1 MKRILS
7 YLSIVLLSASVACSD
22 SSEMDKA
29 YNSVITPG
37 FTFGE
42 EEIIAGITP
51 VTFTNTTTAE
61 GTTVSEYFWHFGFA
75 GEGNWS
81 EEAAPDPIV
90 YNRPGDYT
98 VTLTAWGAD
107 GNRATTTRTI
117 TVLADNVLP
126 TADFSYSPQ
135 MISIGTTVTFT
146 DKSTDSDGEIVSREW
161 LFPDGTTSTDIN
173 ATYTFEQMGM
183 FNVQL
188 TVTDDRGGSNS
199 TSKAINVR
207 AGDVNAFT
215 LLWST
220 AVASADALCAASV
233 VAASDMGYIYSVS
246 GDGKMVALN
255 TDGAKVWEYDAM
267 AKDGVYLKSEI
278 SYPSVDTDGT
288 VYWVA
293 HGYGG
298 SSSASLVYAFDGAT
312 GSVLW
317 KNTTAYAP
325 AARIAF
331 STPCISP
338 SMVIVGSRGTNGAI
352 RGFEKGTGKNTAT
365 ATPANGGGTSG
376 TIALKNGV
384 VIFTNTAQYGYG
396 IMVPDASFVWSP
408 VPTSDTSTAVASADA
423 LCAASVV
430 AASDMGYIYSV
441 SGDGKMVALNTD
453 GAKVWE
459 YDAMAKDGVYLK
471 SEISYPSV
479 DTDGTVYWVAHGYG
493 GSSSASLVYA
503 FDGATGSV
511 LWKNTT
517 AYAPAARIAFST
529 PCISPSMVIVG
540 SRGTNGAIRGFE
552 KGTGKNTATAT
563 PANGGGTSGT
573 IALKN
578 GVVIFTNTAQY
589 GYGIMVP
596 DASFVWSPV
605 PTSDTFAPNKILS
618 AGRCQPCVD
627 ADNCVYLP
635 GIAEGS
641 GTWNLASFDCTNLT
655 ASSKKTPKWS
665 VNLPDG
671 FQQTG
676 ASLSADGT
684 TLYIV
689 ADKATPSVVYALNT
703 SNGST
708 RWSYTLDAASNS
720 IPAVDNL
727 GQIHLCTKT
736 GDYVVLS
743 AEGELRYK
751 EHLADSVDGSPTIS
765 EWGYSYFLGKDSAAG
780 ALKVYSVALPGV
792 TSPAASAWSQYGQNA
807 RHSNYQK

>member
-1 MKRILS
+1 
-7 YLSIVLLSASVACSD
+7 
-22 SSEMDKA
+22 
-29 YNSVITPG
+29 
-37 FTFGE
+37 
-42 EEIIAGITP
+42 
-51 VTFTNTTTAE
+51 
-61 GTTVSEYFWHFGFA
+61 
-75 GEGNWS
+75 
-81 EEAAPDPIV
+81 
-90 YNRPGDYT
+90 
-98 VTLTAWGAD
+98 
-107 GNRATTTRTI
+107 
-117 TVLADNVLP
+117 
-126 TADFSYSPQ
+126 

-352 RGFEKGTGKNTAT
+352 RGFEKA
-365 ATPANGGGTSG
+365 
-376 TIALKNGV
+376 
-384 VIFTNTAQYGYG
+384 
-396 IMVPDASFVWSP
+396 
-408 VPTSDTSTAVASADA
+408 
-423 LCAASVV
+423 
-430 AASDMGYIYSV
+430 
-441 SGDGKMVALNTD
+441 
-453 GAKVWE
+453 
-459 YDAMAKDGVYLK
+459 
-471 SEISYPSV
+471 
-479 DTDGTVYWVAHGYG
+479 
-493 GSSSASLVYA
+493 
-503 FDGATGSV
+503 
-511 LWKNTT
+511 
-517 AYAPAARIAFST
+517 
-529 PCISPSMVIVG
+529 
-540 SRGTNGAIRGFE
+540 
-552 KGTGKNTATAT
+552 TGKNTATAT

>member
-7 YLSIVLLSASVACSD
+7 YLSIALLSASVACSD
-22 SSEMDKA
+22 DGGTDKVC
-29 YNSVITPG
+29 NSVITPG

-42 EEIIAGITP
+42 EEIIAGVTP
-51 VTFTNTTTAE
+51 VAFANTTTAE

-81 EEAAPDPIV
+81 EEAVPDPIV
-90 YNRPGDYT
+90 YDRPGDYT

-107 GNRATTTRTI
+107 GNRASTTRTLTI
-117 TVLADNVLP
+117 LADNLLP
-126 TADFSYSPQ
+126 AADFSYMPQ
-135 MISIGTTVTFT
+135 MVSVGTTVTFT
-146 DKSTDSDGEIVSREW
+146 DRSADSDGSIASREW
-161 LFPDGTTSTDIN
+161 LFPDGTTSTEIN
-173 ATYTFEQMGM
+173 ATYTFQQAGM
-183 FNVQL
+183 FNVRL
-188 TVTDDRGGSNS
+188 TVTDDRGGTS
-199 TSKAINVR
+199 TASKTINVR
-207 AGDVNAFT
+207 SGDVGAFT

-220 AVASADALCAASV
+220 AVASADALCTASV
-233 VAASDMGYIYSVS
+233 VAASDMGYIYAVS

-288 VYWVA
+288 VYWVG

-298 SSSASLVYAFDGAT
+298 SSSASVAYAFDGAT

-352 RGFEKGTGKNTAT
+352 RGFEKSTGKNTAT

-376 TIALKNGV
+376 TIALKSGV
-384 VIFTNTAQYGYG
+384 VIFTNTA
-396 IMVPDASFVWSP
+396 
-408 VPTSDTSTAVASADA
+408 
-423 LCAASVV
+423 
-430 AASDMGYIYSV
+430 
-441 SGDGKMVALNTD
+441 
-453 GAKVWE
+453 E
-459 YDAMAKDGVYLK
+459 
-471 SEISYPSV
+471 
-479 DTDGTVYWVAHGYG
+479 
-493 GSSSASLVYA
+493 
-503 FDGATGSV
+503 
-511 LWKNTT
+511 
-517 AYAPAARIAFST
+517 
-529 PCISPSMVIVG
+529 
-540 SRGTNGAIRGFE
+540 
-552 KGTGKNTATAT
+552 
-563 PANGGGTSGT
+563 
-573 IALKN
+573 
-578 GVVIFTNTAQY
+578 Y

-605 PTSDTFAPNKILS
+605 PTSDTFAPGKILS

-627 ADNCVYLP
+627 ANNCVYLA
-635 GIAEGS
+635 GSVYGS

-665 VNLPDG
+665 VNLPGG
-671 FQQTG
+671 FSQTG
-676 ASLSADGT
+676 ASLSADGS

-689 ADKATPSVVYALNT
+689 ADKADPSVVYALNT
-703 SNGST
+703 ANGST

-751 EHLADSVDGSPTIS
+751 EHLADSVNGSPTIS

-780 ALKVYSVALPGV
+780 ALKVYCVALPGV
-792 TSPAASAWSQYGQNA
+792 ASPAASAWSQYGQNA
-807 RHSNYQK
+807 RHSNCQK

>member
-7 YLSIVLLSASVACSD
+7 YLSIALLSASVACSD
-22 SSEMDKA
+22 DGGTDKVC
-29 YNSVITPG
+29 NSVITPG

-42 EEIIAGITP
+42 EEIIAGVTP
-51 VTFTNTTTAE
+51 VTFANTTTAE

-81 EEAAPDPIV
+81 EEAVPDPIV
-90 YNRPGDYT
+90 YDRPGDYT

-107 GNRATTTRTI
+107 GNRASTTRTLTI
-117 TVLADNVLP
+117 LADNLLP
-126 TADFSYSPQ
+126 AADFSYMPQ
-135 MISIGTTVTFT
+135 MVSVGTTVTFT
-146 DKSTDSDGEIVSREW
+146 DRSTDSDGSIASREW
-161 LFPDGTTSTDIN
+161 LFPDGTTSTEIN
-173 ATYTFEQMGM
+173 ATYTFQQAGM
-183 FNVQL
+183 FNVRL
-188 TVTDDRGGSNS
+188 TVTDDRGGTS
-199 TSKAINVR
+199 TASKTINVR
-207 AGDVNAFT
+207 SGDVGVFT

-220 AVASADALCAASV
+220 AVASADALCTASV
-233 VAASDMGYIYSVS
+233 VAASDMGYIYAVS

-288 VYWVA
+288 VYWVG

-298 SSSASLVYAFDGAT
+298 SSSASVAYAFDGAT

-352 RGFEKGTGKNTAT
+352 RGFEKSTGKNTAT

-376 TIALKNGV
+376 TIALKSGV
-384 VIFTNTAQYGYG
+384 VIFTNTA
-396 IMVPDASFVWSP
+396 
-408 VPTSDTSTAVASADA
+408 
-423 LCAASVV
+423 
-430 AASDMGYIYSV
+430 
-441 SGDGKMVALNTD
+441 
-453 GAKVWE
+453 E
-459 YDAMAKDGVYLK
+459 
-471 SEISYPSV
+471 
-479 DTDGTVYWVAHGYG
+479 
-493 GSSSASLVYA
+493 
-503 FDGATGSV
+503 
-511 LWKNTT
+511 
-517 AYAPAARIAFST
+517 
-529 PCISPSMVIVG
+529 
-540 SRGTNGAIRGFE
+540 
-552 KGTGKNTATAT
+552 
-563 PANGGGTSGT
+563 
-573 IALKN
+573 
-578 GVVIFTNTAQY
+578 Y

-605 PTSDTFAPNKILS
+605 PTSDTFAPGKILS

-627 ADNCVYLP
+627 ADNCVYLA
-635 GIAEGS
+635 GSVYGS

-665 VNLPDG
+665 VNLPGG
-671 FQQTG
+671 FSQTG
-676 ASLSADGT
+676 ASLSADGS

-689 ADKATPSVVYALNT
+689 ADKADPSVVYALNT
-703 SNGST
+703 ANGST
-708 RWSYTLDAASNS
+708 CWSYTLDAASNS

-751 EHLADSVDGSPTIS
+751 EHLADSVNGSPTIS

-780 ALKVYSVALPGV
+780 ALKVYCVALPGV
-792 TSPAASAWSQYGQNA
+792 ASPAASAWSQYGQNA
-807 RHSNYQK
+807 RHSNCQK

>member
-1 MKRILS
+1 MKRIIS
-7 YLSIVLLSASVACSD
+7 LLSVVSLLALGACSESND
-22 SSEMDKA
+22 DMNTVYD
-29 YNSVITPG
+29 SVINTD
-37 FTFGE
+37 FTLPEGE
-42 EEIIAGITP
+42 VVAGVTP
-51 VTFTNTTTAE
+51 VTFTNTTTVE
-61 GTTVSEYFWHFGFA
+61 GTTVTDYFWHFGFA

-81 EEAAPDPIV
+81 EEAQPDPVV
-90 YNRPGDYT
+90 YKTAGEYT

-107 GNRATTTRTI
+107 GNRATVKKI
-117 TVLADNVLP
+117 IKVLADNVLP
-126 TADFSYSPQ
+126 TADFTYAP
-135 MISIGTTVTFT
+135 MMVNVGDEVTFT
-146 DKSTDSDGEIVSREW
+146 DRSTDSDGEIVSRKW
-161 LFPDGTTSTDIN
+161 MLPDGSTST
-173 ATYTFEQMGM
+173 AESPSYTFTSAGM
-183 FNVQL
+183 FRVTL

-352 RGFEKGTGKNTAT
+352 RGFEKA
-365 ATPANGGGTSG
+365 
-376 TIALKNGV
+376 
-384 VIFTNTAQYGYG
+384 
-396 IMVPDASFVWSP
+396 
-408 VPTSDTSTAVASADA
+408 
-423 LCAASVV
+423 
-430 AASDMGYIYSV
+430 
-441 SGDGKMVALNTD
+441 
-453 GAKVWE
+453 
-459 YDAMAKDGVYLK
+459 
-471 SEISYPSV
+471 
-479 DTDGTVYWVAHGYG
+479 
-493 GSSSASLVYA
+493 
-503 FDGATGSV
+503 
-511 LWKNTT
+511 
-517 AYAPAARIAFST
+517 
-529 PCISPSMVIVG
+529 
-540 SRGTNGAIRGFE
+540 
-552 KGTGKNTATAT
+552 TGKNTATAT

>member
-7 YLSIVLLSASVACSD
+7 YLSIALLSASVACSD
-22 SSEMDKA
+22 GGGTDKVC
-29 YNSVITPG
+29 NSVITPG

-42 EEIIAGITP
+42 EEIIAGVTP
-51 VTFTNTTTAE
+51 VTFANTTTAE

-81 EEAAPDPIV
+81 EEAVPDPIV
-90 YNRPGDYT
+90 YDRPGDYT

-107 GNRATTTRTI
+107 GNRASTTRTLTI
-117 TVLADNVLP
+117 LADNLLP
-126 TADFSYSPQ
+126 AADFSYMPQ
-135 MISIGTTVTFT
+135 MVSVGTTVTFT
-146 DKSTDSDGEIVSREW
+146 DRSADSDGSIASREW
-161 LFPDGTTSTDIN
+161 LFPDGTTSTEIN
-173 ATYTFEQMGM
+173 ATYTFQQAGM
-183 FNVQL
+183 FNVRL
-188 TVTDDRGGSNS
+188 TVTDDRGGTS
-199 TSKAINVR
+199 TASKTINVR
-207 AGDVNAFT
+207 SGDVGAFT

-220 AVASADALCAASV
+220 AVASADALCTASV
-233 VAASDMGYIYSVS
+233 VAASDMGYIYAVS

-288 VYWVA
+288 VYWVG

-298 SSSASLVYAFDGAT
+298 SSSASVAYAFDGAT

-352 RGFEKGTGKNTAT
+352 RGFEKSTGKNTAT

-376 TIALKNGV
+376 TIALKSGV
-384 VIFTNTAQYGYG
+384 VIFTNTA
-396 IMVPDASFVWSP
+396 
-408 VPTSDTSTAVASADA
+408 
-423 LCAASVV
+423 
-430 AASDMGYIYSV
+430 
-441 SGDGKMVALNTD
+441 
-453 GAKVWE
+453 E
-459 YDAMAKDGVYLK
+459 
-471 SEISYPSV
+471 
-479 DTDGTVYWVAHGYG
+479 
-493 GSSSASLVYA
+493 
-503 FDGATGSV
+503 
-511 LWKNTT
+511 
-517 AYAPAARIAFST
+517 
-529 PCISPSMVIVG
+529 
-540 SRGTNGAIRGFE
+540 
-552 KGTGKNTATAT
+552 
-563 PANGGGTSGT
+563 
-573 IALKN
+573 
-578 GVVIFTNTAQY
+578 Y

-605 PTSDTFAPNKILS
+605 PTSDTFAPGKILS

-627 ADNCVYLP
+627 ADNCVYLA
-635 GIAEGS
+635 GSVYGS

-665 VNLPDG
+665 VNLPGG
-671 FQQTG
+671 FSQTG
-676 ASLSADGT
+676 ASLSADGS

-689 ADKATPSVVYALNT
+689 ADKADPSVVYALNT
-703 SNGST
+703 ANGST
-708 RWSYTLDAASNS
+708 CWSYTLDAASNS

-743 AEGELRYK
+743 AESELRYK
-751 EHLADSVDGSPTIS
+751 EHLADSVNGSPTIS

-780 ALKVYSVALPGV
+780 ALKVYCVALPGV
-792 TSPAASAWSQYGQNA
+792 ASPAASAWSQYGQNA
-807 RHSNYQK
+807 RHSNCQK

>member
-37 FTFGE
+37 FTFGG

-352 RGFEKGTGKNTAT
+352 RGFEKATGKNTAT
-365 ATPANGGGTSG
+365 ATPANG
-376 TIALKNGV
+376 
-384 VIFTNTAQYGYG
+384 
-396 IMVPDASFVWSP
+396 
-408 VPTSDTSTAVASADA
+408 
-423 LCAASVV
+423 
-430 AASDMGYIYSV
+430 
-441 SGDGKMVALNTD
+441 
-453 GAKVWE
+453 
-459 YDAMAKDGVYLK
+459 
-471 SEISYPSV
+471 
-479 DTDGTVYWVAHGYG
+479 
-493 GSSSASLVYA
+493 
-503 FDGATGSV
+503 
-511 LWKNTT
+511 
-517 AYAPAARIAFST
+517 
-529 PCISPSMVIVG
+529 
-540 SRGTNGAIRGFE
+540 
-552 KGTGKNTATAT
+552 
-563 PANGGGTSGT
+563 
-573 IALKN
+573 
-578 GVVIFTNTAQY
+578 
-589 GYGIMVP
+589 
-596 DASFVWSPV
+596 
-605 PTSDTFAPNKILS
+605 
-618 AGRCQPCVD
+618 
-627 ADNCVYLP
+627 VYLP

>member
-37 FTFGE
+37 FTFGG

-220 AVASADALCAASV
+220 AVASADALCTASV

-325 AARIAF
+325 ASPRPQLRRGH
-331 STPCISP
+331 STDRTH
-338 SMVIVGSRGTNGAI
+338 V
-352 RGFEKGTGKNTAT
+352 TAT
-365 ATPANGGGTSG
+365 
-376 TIALKNGV
+376 
-384 VIFTNTAQYGYG
+384 
-396 IMVPDASFVWSP
+396 
-408 VPTSDTSTAVASADA
+408 
-423 LCAASVV
+423 
-430 AASDMGYIYSV
+430 
-441 SGDGKMVALNTD
+441 
-453 GAKVWE
+453 
-459 YDAMAKDGVYLK
+459 
-471 SEISYPSV
+471 
-479 DTDGTVYWVAHGYG
+479 
-493 GSSSASLVYA
+493 
-503 FDGATGSV
+503 
-511 LWKNTT
+511 
-517 AYAPAARIAFST
+517 
-529 PCISPSMVIVG
+529 
-540 SRGTNGAIRGFE
+540 
-552 KGTGKNTATAT
+552 
-563 PANGGGTSGT
+563 
-573 IALKN
+573 
-578 GVVIFTNTAQY
+578 
-589 GYGIMVP
+589 
-596 DASFVWSPV
+596 
-605 PTSDTFAPNKILS
+605 
-618 AGRCQPCVD
+618 
-627 ADNCVYLP
+627 
-635 GIAEGS
+635 
-641 GTWNLASFDCTNLT
+641 
-655 ASSKKTPKWS
+655 
-665 VNLPDG
+665 
-671 FQQTG
+671 
-676 ASLSADGT
+676 
-684 TLYIV
+684 
-689 ADKATPSVVYALNT
+689 
-703 SNGST
+703 T
-708 RWSYTLDAASNS
+708 RN
-720 IPAVDNL
+720 N
-727 GQIHLCTKT
+727 
-736 GDYVVLS
+736 
-743 AEGELRYK
+743 RM
-751 EHLADSVDGSPTIS
+751 
-765 EWGYSYFLGKDSAAG
+765 
-780 ALKVYSVALPGV
+780 
-792 TSPAASAWSQYGQNA
+792 
-807 RHSNYQK
+807 

>member
-7 YLSIVLLSASVACSD
+7 YLSIALFSASVACSD
-22 SSEMDKA
+22 DGGTDKVC
-29 YNSVITPG
+29 NSVITPG

-42 EEIIAGITP
+42 EEIIAGVTP
-51 VTFTNTTTAE
+51 VTFANTTTAE

-81 EEAAPDPIV
+81 EEAVPDPIV
-90 YNRPGDYT
+90 YDRPGDYT

-107 GNRATTTRTI
+107 GNRASTTRTLTI
-117 TVLADNVLP
+117 LADNLLP
-126 TADFSYSPQ
+126 AADFSYMPQ
-135 MISIGTTVTFT
+135 MVSVGTTVTFT
-146 DKSTDSDGEIVSREW
+146 DRSADSDGSIASREW
-161 LFPDGTTSTDIN
+161 LFPDGTISTEIN
-173 ATYTFEQMGM
+173 ATYTFQQAGM
-183 FNVQL
+183 FNVRL
-188 TVTDDRGGSNS
+188 TVTDDRGGTS
-199 TSKAINVR
+199 TASKTINVR
-207 AGDVNAFT
+207 SGDVGVFT

-220 AVASADALCAASV
+220 AVASADALCTASV
-233 VAASDMGYIYSVS
+233 VAASDMGYIYAVS

-288 VYWVA
+288 VYWVG

-298 SSSASLVYAFDGAT
+298 SSSASVAYAFDGAT

-352 RGFEKGTGKNTAT
+352 RGFEKSTGKNTAT

-376 TIALKNGV
+376 TIALKSGV
-384 VIFTNTAQYGYG
+384 VIFTNTA
-396 IMVPDASFVWSP
+396 
-408 VPTSDTSTAVASADA
+408 
-423 LCAASVV
+423 
-430 AASDMGYIYSV
+430 
-441 SGDGKMVALNTD
+441 
-453 GAKVWE
+453 E
-459 YDAMAKDGVYLK
+459 
-471 SEISYPSV
+471 
-479 DTDGTVYWVAHGYG
+479 
-493 GSSSASLVYA
+493 
-503 FDGATGSV
+503 
-511 LWKNTT
+511 
-517 AYAPAARIAFST
+517 
-529 PCISPSMVIVG
+529 
-540 SRGTNGAIRGFE
+540 
-552 KGTGKNTATAT
+552 
-563 PANGGGTSGT
+563 
-573 IALKN
+573 
-578 GVVIFTNTAQY
+578 Y

-605 PTSDTFAPNKILS
+605 PTSDTFAPGKILS

-627 ADNCVYLP
+627 ADNCVYLA
-635 GIAEGS
+635 GSVYGS

-665 VNLPDG
+665 VNLPGG
-671 FQQTG
+671 FSQTG
-676 ASLSADGT
+676 ASLSADGS

-689 ADKATPSVVYALNT
+689 ADKADPSVVYALNT
-703 SNGST
+703 ANGST
-708 RWSYTLDAASNS
+708 CWSYTLDAASNS

-751 EHLADSVDGSPTIS
+751 EHLADSVNGSPTIS

-780 ALKVYSVALPGV
+780 ALKVYCVALPGV
-792 TSPAASAWSQYGQNA
+792 ASPAASAWSQYGQNA
-807 RHSNYQK
+807 RHSNCQK